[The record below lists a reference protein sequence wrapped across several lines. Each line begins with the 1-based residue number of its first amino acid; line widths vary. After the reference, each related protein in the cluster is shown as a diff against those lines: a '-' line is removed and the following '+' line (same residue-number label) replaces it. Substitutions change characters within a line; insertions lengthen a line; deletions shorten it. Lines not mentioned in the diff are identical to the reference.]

1 MTSRS
6 KVWWFDEDEAPRVAW
21 HQVSDPLE
29 PFEHSHE
36 SFSLRLR
43 DALEALTPKQR
54 FVVECSWGLRDENQ
68 HQYSLREIGDLMGI
82 SFQAVHGLYSRAM
95 NDLRAHVDAD
105 T

>member
-1 MTSRS
+1 MTGRRKS
-6 KVWWFDEDEAPRVAW
+6 WWWEHDIPQGGWVENLDIP
-21 HQVSDPLE
+21 E

-36 SFSLRLR
+36 SFSLRLHT
-43 DALEALTPKQR
+43 ALLALTPKQR

-82 SFQAVHGLYSRAM
+82 SHQAVHKLYSRAM
-95 NDLRAHVDAD
+95 DNLRQGVDAE